1 MTEPGDWPTPACHCR
16 LLPSLRGAQAGT
28 CRTENWEQ
36 GYGDRDWLSW
46 GGEGTLHFLPPDW
59 KREAEPGVP
68 NPAPHPPPGLPSR
81 GLCWDTQ
88 GTPALAEPPSDKAAS
103 PALAALGAGE
113 EFT

>member
-1 MTEPGDWPTPACHCR
+1 MGTKTGSPDCPGGKGPCAFC
-16 LLPSLRGAQAGT
+16 LGI
-28 CRTENWEQ
+28 E
-36 GYGDRDWLSW
+36 
-46 GGEGTLHFLPPDW
+46 
-59 KREAEPGVP
+59 REKQSPEVP

-81 GLCWDTQ
+81 GLCRDTQ